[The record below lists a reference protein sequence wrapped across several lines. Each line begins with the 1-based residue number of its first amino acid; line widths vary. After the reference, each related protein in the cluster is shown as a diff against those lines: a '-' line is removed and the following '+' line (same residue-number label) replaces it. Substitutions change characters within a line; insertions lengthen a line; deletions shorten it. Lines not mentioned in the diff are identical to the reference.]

1 MKIESISKAMD
12 LASRL
17 EGLNNSY
24 ELRFK
29 NRRNSLRVTI
39 SLDNGRNFDL
49 IPTDSLDMDLSMDGP
64 IAAMVD
70 QAYRQKIAQVKEEL
84 QALGV
89 EI

>member
-1 MKIESISKAMD
+1 MKIESISQAMN
-12 LASRL
+12 LARRL

-29 NRRNSLRVTI
+29 NKRNSLRVTI

-49 IPTDSLDMDLSMDGP
+49 APTDSLNMDLSMDGP